1 MKCAGDAIC
10 GIAAIPDFASDAPI
24 RIGGLEDDAGFLQ
37 VSDVFATKA
46 SKIAQDWVHA
56 LSLVKATEICVVFGE
71 SIAFLV
77 AEIRTILI
85 AAENAV
91 ADVPDV
97 FECFAANFDAFGAR
111 VVVKIDD
118 AGGNV

>member
-1 MKCAGDAIC
+1 M
-10 GIAAIPDFASDAPI
+10 
-24 RIGGLEDDAGFLQ
+24 
-37 VSDVFATKA
+37 
-46 SKIAQDWVHA
+46 
-56 LSLVKATEICVVFGE
+56 SLVKATEICVVFGE

-97 FECFAANFDAFGAR
+97 FERFAADFDAFGAR
-111 VVVKIDD
+111 VVVKVDD

>member
-1 MKCAGDAIC
+1 M
-10 GIAAIPDFASDAPI
+10 
-24 RIGGLEDDAGFLQ
+24 
-37 VSDVFATKA
+37 
-46 SKIAQDWVHA
+46 
-56 LSLVKATEICVVFGE
+56 SLVKATEICVVFGE

-91 ADVPDV
+91 ADAPDV
-97 FECFAANFDAFGAR
+97 FEYFAANFDAFGAR
-111 VVVKIDD
+111 VVVKVDD

>member
-1 MKCAGDAIC
+1 MQI
-10 GIAAIPDFASDAPI
+10 
-24 RIGGLEDDAGFLQ
+24 
-37 VSDVFATKA
+37 SDVFATKA

-56 LSLVKATEICVVFGE
+56 LRLVKATEICVVFGE

-91 ADVPDV
+91 ADVLDV
-97 FECFAANFDAFGAR
+97 FECFAANFDGLGAR
-111 VVVKIDD
+111 VVVKVDD